1 MSSLLIHTG
10 SGPTQRISDA
20 GAALGSE
27 IQGNFSF
34 VDTKVKSL
42 TFLGGMQLD
51 VKRLSGLGGYISL
64 SGKLGAIHTA
74 GLRVADR
81 RSGDKRHSAK
91 SAC

>member
-1 MSSLLIHTG
+1 M
-10 SGPTQRISDA
+10 SDA

-42 TFLGGMQLD
+42 ILGGEQPAD
-51 VKRLSGLGGYISL
+51 KRLSALGVCLSL
-64 SGKLGAIHTA
+64 SGKLGAMLAA
-74 GLRVADR
+74 GLRVSDR
-81 RSGDKRHSAK
+81 TPDDKRNSAK